1 MVSLTV
7 AKMSVGTSGIVRAIK
22 ATPVVKKRL
31 LAMGLTPG
39 TLFQIVK
46 VAPMGDP
53 IELKVRGYRLT
64 LRKTEA
70 SCLEADVAGNG

>member
-1 MVSLTV
+1 M
-7 AKMSVGTSGIVRAIK
+7 KVGSSGTIKSIQATSMI
-22 ATPVVKKRL
+22 KKRL

-39 TLFQIVK
+39 TQFKIIK

-53 IELKVRGYRLT
+53 IELKVRGYRLS

-70 SCLEADVAGNG
+70 SCLEADLMGTD

>member
-1 MVSLTV
+1 MRVSGMKVGSSGTI
-7 AKMSVGTSGIVRAIK
+7 KSVQATSMI
-22 ATPVVKKRL
+22 KKRL

-39 TLFQIVK
+39 TQFKIIK

-53 IELKVRGYRLT
+53 IELKVRGYRLS

-70 SCLEADVAGNG
+70 SCLEADLMGTD

>member
-1 MVSLTV
+1 VRVSEM
-7 AKMSVGTSGIVRAIK
+7 KVGTTGRIK
-22 ATPVVKKRL
+22 TIQATAMIKKRL

-39 TLFQIVK
+39 TQFQIAK

-70 SCLEADVAGNG
+70 SCLEADLVGND

>member
-1 MVSLTV
+1 MTIDQM
-7 AKMSVGTSGIVRAIK
+7 KVGSSGIVKAIK
-22 ATPVVKKRL
+22 ATSIIKKRL

-39 TLFQIVK
+39 TEFQVVK

-53 IELKVRGYRLT
+53 IELKIRGYRLT

-70 SCLEADVAGNG
+70 SCLEADLIGND

>member
-1 MVSLTV
+1 MIVSEM
-7 AKMSVGTSGIVRAIK
+7 KVGTSGEIK
-22 ATPVVKKRL
+22 AIQATAMIKKRL

-39 TLFQIVK
+39 TQFKIIK

-53 IELKVRGYRLT
+53 IELKVRGYRLS

-70 SCLEADVAGNG
+70 SCLEADLIGND

>member
-1 MVSLTV
+1 MRVSEM
-7 AKMSVGTSGIVRAIK
+7 KVGSSGTIKSIQATSMI
-22 ATPVVKKRL
+22 KKRL

-39 TLFQIVK
+39 TQFKIIK

-53 IELKVRGYRLT
+53 IELKVRGYRLS

-70 SCLEADVAGNG
+70 SCLEADLMGTD